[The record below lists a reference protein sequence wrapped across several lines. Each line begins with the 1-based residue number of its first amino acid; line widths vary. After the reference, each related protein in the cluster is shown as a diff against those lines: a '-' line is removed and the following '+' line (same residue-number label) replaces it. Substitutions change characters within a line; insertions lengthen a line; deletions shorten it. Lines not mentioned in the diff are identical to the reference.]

1 MPNGSSSKETIAL
14 WIRML
19 EAVESGAKSNKEA
32 IESASGALV
41 AATARSGEAVE
52 ALSKATDGLRE
63 HGSRLEELVMMRVG
77 VERLQGEVKE
87 LQEESK
93 GSKVGK
99 SDLIWKVLVAA
110 FAIIASTLG
119 GVLISMLVK

>member
-1 MPNGSSSKETIAL
+1 ME
-14 WIRML
+14 
-19 EAVESGAKSNKEA
+19 
-32 IESASGALV
+32 
-41 AATARSGEAVE
+41 
-52 ALSKATDGLRE
+52 
-63 HGSRLEELVMMRVG
+63 
-77 VERLQGEVKE
+77 EVKE

-99 SDLIWKVLVAA
+99 SDLIWKVLVGA

>member
-1 MPNGSSSKETIAL
+1 MPNGSSKETIAL

-41 AATARSGEAVE
+41 AATARSGEAIE
-52 ALSKATDGLRE
+52 ALSKATEGLQE

-99 SDLIWKVLVAA
+99 SDLIWKVLVGA
-110 FAIIASTLG
+110 FAIIASTLA

>member
-1 MPNGSSSKETIAL
+1 MPNGSSKETIAL

-19 EAVESGAKSNKEA
+19 EAVESGAKSNKES

-41 AATARSGEAVE
+41 AATARSGEAIE
-52 ALSKATDGLRE
+52 ALSKATEGLQE

-99 SDLIWKVLVAA
+99 SDLIWKVLVGA
-110 FAIIASTLG
+110 FAIIASTLA
-119 GVLISMLVK
+119 GVLISMLVQ

>member
-1 MPNGSSSKETIAL
+1 MPNGSSKETIAL

-19 EAVESGAKSNKEA
+19 EAVESGAKSNSES
-32 IESASGALV
+32 IESASGALI
-41 AATARSGEAVE
+41 AATERSGEAIE

-99 SDLIWKVLVAA
+99 SDLIWKVLVGA
-110 FAIIASTLG
+110 FAIIASTLA

>member
-1 MPNGSSSKETIAL
+1 MPNGSSKETIAL

-19 EAVESGAKSNKEA
+19 EAVESGAKSNKES

-41 AATARSGEAVE
+41 AATARSGEAIE
-52 ALSKATDGLRE
+52 ALSKATEGLQE

-99 SDLIWKVLVAA
+99 SDLIWKVLVGA
-110 FAIIASTLG
+110 FAIIASTLA